1 MNSNNNPDNKEIRVA
16 QNSQISNLFT
26 GLRGVAAVMLITG
39 IVLVIIFSFLEVSPL
54 VEWGVLLLFGVASGG
69 YLMGRARS
77 ILTQIEAHKAQTEQ
91 REIQREHDEQE

>member
-1 MNSNNNPDNKEIRVA
+1 MIMTGFKWCAFAFKSLIWSFVNLICVMNSNNNPDNKEIRVA

-69 YLMGRARS
+69 YLMGR
-77 ILTQIEAHKAQTEQ
+77 
-91 REIQREHDEQE
+91 